1 MPSQMVTFTR
11 RTNYPK
17 LAFVHDLLTR
27 HGIPCK
33 VEGESFHA
41 PILKVS
47 ELFESDAWA
56 LLNAPAKDYGI
67 RTRKGSDLDDVPDDH
82 AFFQRFAAKLDY
94 DAEKACFDPEQDY
107 A

>member
-1 MPSQMVTFTR
+1 MTYLPGTVFR
-11 RTNYPK
+11 AK
-17 LAFVHDLLTR
+17 L
-27 HGIPCK
+27 K
-33 VEGESFHA
+33 A